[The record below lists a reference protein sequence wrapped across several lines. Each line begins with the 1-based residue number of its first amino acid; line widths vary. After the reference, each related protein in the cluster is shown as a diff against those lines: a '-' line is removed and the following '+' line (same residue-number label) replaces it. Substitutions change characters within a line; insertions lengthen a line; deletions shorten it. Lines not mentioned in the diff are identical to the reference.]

1 MTPELL
7 EMKGFIEE
15 YKRYQEER
23 VALISSEN
31 VSSKL
36 LRTSYIMGLSDQY
49 CSRLPEEADK
59 IGNLAFGN
67 IQVLDKVNLMTR
79 NIVQDI
85 FNAKECDVRLL
96 SGLSGLTVLIFSLF
110 ENCDVMYK
118 MYDMH
123 GGHLSVKPIADR
135 LNLDIVDMMLGN
147 NYRFNLDDFEKK
159 WKEKQA
165 KTIFLDSSYVL
176 FPYPLKEIRS
186 IVGDEVTIMYDASHM
201 SALIAAGMFQNPFVE
216 GADIIH
222 STTHKSMWGPQKS
235 IILMK
240 EKGEL
245 ADTIHH
251 MVKDVLVSNTHM
263 HHIFA
268 LYIALIEFKKF
279 GKDYA
284 ENLYKNA
291 RCLANRLQ
299 SKGVE
304 IAAKDYGYTESNQFW
319 IDCNTKEKAILDF
332 KKLEKI
338 GISTNVIFLPGN
350 RWGLRIGVNSITRLG
365 AKEEEIYLLGDIL
378 SDLLT
383 GKKDIDTSKN
393 ELIALK
399 KNLGSI
405 KYSFDDSDDAKE
417 IMNYIIQ
424 NF

>member
-201 SALIAAGMFQNPFVE
+201 SALIAAGMFQ
-216 GADIIH
+216 
-222 STTHKSMWGPQKS
+222 
-235 IILMK
+235 
-240 EKGEL
+240 
-245 ADTIHH
+245 
-251 MVKDVLVSNTHM
+251 
-263 HHIFA
+263 
-268 LYIALIEFKKF
+268 
-279 GKDYA
+279 
-284 ENLYKNA
+284 
-291 RCLANRLQ
+291 
-299 SKGVE
+299 
-304 IAAKDYGYTESNQFW
+304 
-319 IDCNTKEKAILDF
+319 
-332 KKLEKI
+332 
-338 GISTNVIFLPGN
+338 
-350 RWGLRIGVNSITRLG
+350 
-365 AKEEEIYLLGDIL
+365 
-378 SDLLT
+378 
-383 GKKDIDTSKN
+383 
-393 ELIALK
+393 
-399 KNLGSI
+399 
-405 KYSFDDSDDAKE
+405 
-417 IMNYIIQ
+417 
-424 NF
+424 